1 MPALIVQIARDLK
14 AQIGK
19 NPEGFALNLKKIR
32 KNKLTHSSQM
42 FFLAAMNPPRH
53 TLILLASA
61 AALLPVSASAAFT
74 LFDNFDPYPVGPL
87 SGQGPA
93 GNLWTATA
101 GATVANS
108 SGSDNVL
115 NLAINAGIPDYRSL
129 TPSGLTI
136 PNAST
141 AATVYWN
148 FTLSAVGGGAGSP
161 NNWNFVIT
169 DDPAPPDTAG
179 SSEVQFNY
187 DSTASAAGLFRAR
200 NAGAF
205 KLLSTNGSTTGDIL
219 PQANTQYNVWFEINN
234 STDTYQIFMQS
245 DAIPALLTP
254 TQVFAD
260 DGTGGNFGFRNGAA
274 ANALVTVD
282 IGSASPGS
290 VVQMDDIYVDNAGFN
305 TVNPSVPEPGAFGLV
320 ALGAAGLVSRRRR

>member
-1 MPALIVQIARDLK
+1 
-14 AQIGK
+14 
-19 NPEGFALNLKKIR
+19 
-32 KNKLTHSSQM
+32 
-42 FFLAAMNPPRH
+42 MNPLRH
-53 TLILLASA
+53 SLILLASA
-61 AALLPVSASAAFT
+61 AALLPVSAPAAFS
-74 LFDNFDPYPVGPL
+74 LFDNFNSYPIGPL
-87 SGQGPA
+87 NGQGPA

-101 GATVANS
+101 GATVAD
-108 SGSDNVL
+108 SGGGDNVL
-115 NLAINAGIPDYRSL
+115 NLAINAGIPDFRSL
-129 TPSGLTI
+129 TPAGLAI
-136 PNAST
+136 LNSST

-169 DDPAPPDTAG
+169 DLLAPPDTAG

-187 DSTASAAGLFRAR
+187 DSTASPLGLFRAR

-219 PQANTQYNVWFEINN
+219 PQANTLYNVWFEINN

-245 DAIPALLTP
+245 DANPALLTP

-260 DGTGGNFGFRNGAA
+260 DGTGGNFGFRNGSA
-274 ANALVTVD
+274 ANDLVTVN

-290 VVQMDDIYVDNAGFN
+290 VVQMDDVYVDNSGFN
-305 TVNPSVPEPGAFGLV
+305 TSNPTVVPEPGAFGLIV
-320 ALGAAGLVSRRRR
+320 LGAAGLVSRRRR